1 MPRPRVFHSA
11 KHRGNPQSIARFLN
25 DAFETDRASDVIS
38 AIGNLARDRGIAFI
52 AEQAGVRREGLY
64 RSLSGDMDP
73 KFGTICKVLKALG
86 MQITIKPRR

>member
-1 MPRPRVFHSA
+1 MPRPKVFHSA
-11 KHRGNPQSIARFLN
+11 KNRDNPKSIAKYLN
-25 DAFETDRASDVIS
+25 NAFEADRTSDVIY

-86 MQITIKPRR
+86 MQITIKPRG